1 MDSRNKAGNQQSV
14 IIGDLT
20 KRNRLIDLSVAL
32 LRFQILPRN
41 ATSITRY
48 ENEMEKQVILVA
60 QRGSVFIMPN
70 GKRIFSPDKLI
81 EIEEF
86 AKNQF
91 RIFRSIQN
99 DALWA
104 LLVGLSGFLGIL
116 FVWMIPRIPLGKDR
130 SKVKR
135 FIDEQ
140 GDIVY
145 IAKSPDGSM
154 AHLLSVSSDRKN
166 YLIHEPLTNAICDTG
181 HYVVRFTYPASV
193 ATWKEMLGLEV
204 DPKVEV
210 MLDPAQV

>member
-1 MDSRNKAGNQQSV
+1 MDSGRKAGNQQSAV
-14 IIGDLT
+14 LENLT

-32 LRFQILPRN
+32 LRFQILPRS
-41 ATSITRY
+41 ATSISRY
-48 ENEMEKQVILVA
+48 DNECEKQVILVA

-70 GKRIFSPDKLI
+70 GRRIFTPNRLI

-91 RIFRSIQN
+91 RIFHSIQN

-104 LLVGLSGFLGIL
+104 LLVGLSGFLGII
-116 FVWMIPRIPLGKDR
+116 FAWMIPRIPFGKDQ
-130 SKVKR
+130 SKIKR
-135 FIDEQ
+135 FLDEQ

-145 IAKSPDGSM
+145 IAKSPDGGM

-166 YLIHEPLTNAICDTG
+166 YMIHEPLANAICDTG

-210 MLDPAQV
+210 MLDPAQE